1 MNWIYTIG
9 WTLSRFVARVGLGM
23 QAQGLEN
30 LPPEG
35 PVIVA
40 VNHQSYLDPPLVGSM
55 IRRELHFFAKKE
67 LFDIPMLS
75 GLFRKVNAFPVRRGT
90 YDPQSLS
97 WVQGVLSAGKAVMI
111 FPEGTRNDGV
121 HFLPP
126 KPGIGLI
133 ARKTGAPIVPV
144 YAHGL
149 NRAMAAFFR
158 RCRVRVRF
166 GRPISGGEVM
176 AFGDDKEGYR
186 ALTELVMTRIGELKE
201 NLALS

>member
-1 MNWIYTIG
+1 MNWVFAIG
-9 WTLSRFVARVGLGM
+9 WILSRFVARVVMGM
-23 QAQGLEN
+23 KVQGLEN
-30 LPPEG
+30 IPPKG

-75 GLFRKVNAFPVRRGT
+75 GLFRKVNAFPVRRGV

-133 ARKTGAPIVPV
+133 ARKTGAPIIPA
-144 YAHGL
+144 YACGL
-149 NRAMAAFFR
+149 NRTMAAIFR
-158 RCRVRVRF
+158 RCRVRVLF
-166 GRPISGGEVM
+166 GRPISGREIM
-176 AFGDDKEGYR
+176 TFGDEKEGYR
-186 ALTELVMTRIGELKE
+186 ALAELVMARIRELKE
-201 NLALS
+201 DLALS